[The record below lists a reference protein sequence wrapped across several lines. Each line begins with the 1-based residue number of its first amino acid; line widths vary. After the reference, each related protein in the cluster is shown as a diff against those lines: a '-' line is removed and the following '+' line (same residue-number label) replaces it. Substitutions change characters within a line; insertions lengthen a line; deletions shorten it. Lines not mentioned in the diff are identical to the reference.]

1 MHITCPGCK
10 TKLQLADGTAP
21 GSKIQCPS
29 CKKLM
34 VLPAAS
40 PAGPAGKPA
49 QSTGGKPAQPAAKPP
64 ANTPPAPS
72 GKAPAK
78 PAPAAPAIT
87 PGAKPMIDDDDDGPN
102 SYGVVHDPDDDEDD
116 DDDEEEEIPVKS
128 KGKGK
133 GQKEDAPPPK
143 KRKKPKIN
151 YAPDT
156 SVKDLRGPAMVQVVP
171 PSNYLMIQCG
181 IVMLT
186 AVFSIAQAVWPFMF
200 QDRILTPQAALRD
213 HFRQLQGKG
222 GQEGKSATSRWERI
236 DKGYITWPK
245 KNKKDDD
252 QGFVG
257 EDMKPDELEAAEEAI
272 RKQMPFAVA
281 WVVVSV
287 LILAY
292 SVAVAFGAVKMQSLE
307 SYPWALTGAIL
318 AMLPFN
324 GVVLLVYYF
333 KPMNFSEDM
342 PWVLLAIACEGIFYF
357 FVGLLCLAVLLK
369 KDVKTGFYYRSDAIG

>member
-1 MHITCPGCK
+1 MQITCPGCK
-10 TKLQLADGTAP
+10 TKLQLADTTAP
-21 GSKIQCPS
+21 GSKVQCPN

-40 PAGPAGKPA
+40 PNAKGGNPA
-49 QSTGGKPAQPAAKPP
+49 PAAGKPP
-64 ANTPPAPS
+64 ANKPPAPAA
-72 GKAPAK
+72 KVPAK
-78 PAPAAPAIT
+78 PAPAAQAPAIT
-87 PGAKPMIDDDDDGPN
+87 PGAKPTIDEDDDGPN
-102 SYGVVHDPDDDEDD
+102 SYGVVHDPDMDDE
-116 DDDEEEEIPVKS
+116 DDEEEEEEEAPVKS
-128 KGKGK
+128 SKGKNK
-133 GQKEDAPPPK
+133 GQKDDAPAKP

-151 YAPDT
+151 YAPDM
-156 SVKDLRGPAMVQVVP
+156 SVKDLRGPAMIQVVP

-181 IVMLT
+181 VVMMT

-200 QDRILTPQAALRD
+200 QERILTPAAALRD
-213 HFRQLQGKG
+213 HFRELQGKG
-222 GQEGKSATSRWERI
+222 GQEGKSAGQRWDRI

-252 QGFVG
+252 QGFSG
-257 EDMKPDELEAAEEAI
+257 EDMKDDELRAAEEAI

-307 SYPWALTGAIL
+307 SYPWALTGSIL

-324 GVVLLVYYF
+324 GIALLVYYF

-342 PWVLLAIACEGIFYF
+342 PWVLLAIACEGIFF
-357 FVGLLCLAVLLK
+357 FLIGLLCLAVLLK
-369 KDVKTGFYYRSDAIG
+369 KEVKTGFYYRSDAIG